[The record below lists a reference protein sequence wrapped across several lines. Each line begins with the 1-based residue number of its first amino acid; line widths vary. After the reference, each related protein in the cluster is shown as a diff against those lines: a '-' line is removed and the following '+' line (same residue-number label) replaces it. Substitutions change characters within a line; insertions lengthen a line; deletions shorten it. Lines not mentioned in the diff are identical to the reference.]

1 MSHWWLLKVVNYSI
15 IHPSIG
21 EIHILTR
28 RMLNILHVLSNQLIH
43 LQDVRIAITKYLV
56 SVDLTFRTLRPSDQ
70 FAESFKSAPQ
80 SWLQVQRLLIAFD
93 CHFLFELLLQ
103 YEAKQVV
110 ASSAI
115 WDIHVLVEVQM
126 VVLEQITG
134 ISTVLW
140 KTSSCKRLLSI
151 IKSIEFYAGNC
162 EFIPVLG
169 WLAIF
174 QNIICFIR
182 FVFAYICGKDRIMKR
197 EF

>member
-1 MSHWWLLKVVNYSI
+1 VNHSI
-15 IHPSIG
+15 IHSSIG
-21 EIHILTR
+21 KIHILTR

-56 SVDLTFRTLRPSDQ
+56 SIHFAIRALGPSNQ

-80 SWLQVQRLLIAFD
+80 GWLQVQRLLIAFN

-103 YEAKQVV
+103 YKAKQVI

-115 WDIHVLVEVQM
+115 WDVSVLVQVQM

-140 KTSSCKRLLSI
+140 QASSCKRLLSI
-151 IKSIEFYAGNC
+151 IKSIEFDAGNR

-169 WLAIF
+169 
-174 QNIICFIR
+174 
-182 FVFAYICGKDRIMKR
+182 
-197 EF
+197 